1 MKTDTTIRERLTGF
15 FILLVGTALLISLF
29 TFLFSAVSSQKCR
42 QSIEYMTVFHEYY
55 ETVGSFEQNCRYY
68 VSFEN
73 EVYFLNAQ
81 TDIAHMEQ
89 LLNTLSAR
97 EHTPEISRE
106 ILDLSDMTS
115 YLKKLLPV
123 FHSNMLSYLDAG
135 ETAFSQVRDQYDE
148 LQNVCA
154 AIDKYYPQVNRRIL
168 DNTQVSYLRMQNRS
182 QGFVVCF
189 LLALAIA
196 CVILLVQIRHFSS
209 SFSGPVYALT
219 QKAEEIRRGTLQDVS
234 PLLPAKGLDK
244 EIRILTDVFNDMIIQ
259 LKRQMDTL
267 VENARMRQ
275 ELAESRFKELQMQ
288 INPHFLFNTLNMI
301 AEKAYLEHAE
311 ETVTLLESAARM
323 FRFSL
328 DFSGRPVSLFREIE
342 ELGNYVFIQEQR
354 FGDRIEFSF
363 QLDESFHALEIPAL
377 SLQPLV
383 ENAIVHGVG
392 SYTENAR
399 VLIRTTY
406 DSSKRMGYIVIEDNG
421 KGMSPEKLAEVQKNL
436 QNYTGCGAKV
446 GLGNVFLRLK
456 LFFGEDLSM
465 TIDSKEREG
474 TRIVIG
480 LPCGR
485 EVSHV
490 PVDHS

>member
-1 MKTDTTIRERLTGF
+1 MKTYTTIRERLTAF
-15 FILLVGTALLISLF
+15 FILLVGTALFISLF
-29 TFLFSAVSSQKCR
+29 TFLYSLACSRKCR

-55 ETVGSFEQNCRYY
+55 ETMDSFEQNCRYY
-68 VSFEN
+68 ISFEN
-73 EVYFLNAQ
+73 ELYFRNAEA
-81 TDIAHMEQ
+81 DITQMEQ
-89 LLNTLSAR
+89 LLDKLSAWER
-97 EHTPEISRE
+97 TPEISRE
-106 ILDLSDMTS
+106 ILDLSDMTA
-115 YLKKLLPV
+115 YLKELLPA
-123 FHSNMLSYLDAG
+123 FHDDMLSYRDAG
-135 ETAFSQVRDQYDE
+135 QTAFSQVRDQYDQ

-154 AIDKYYPQVNRRIL
+154 AIGTYYPQINREVL
-168 DNTQVSYLRMQNRS
+168 SNTQSVYLRMQSRS

-189 LLALAIA
+189 LLALIA
-196 CVILLVQIRHFSS
+196 ACAILLVQIRHFSS

-219 QKAEEIRRGTLQDVS
+219 EKAEEIRLGRLQDVT
-234 PLLPAKGLDK
+234 PLPSAEDLDK
-244 EIRILTDVFNDMIIQ
+244 EMRILTDVFNNMILQ
-259 LKRQMDTL
+259 LKKQMDTL
-267 VENARMRQ
+267 VENAKIRQ

-354 FGDRIEFSF
+354 FGDRIKFSF
-363 QLDESFHALEIPAL
+363 ELDESFHDLEIPAL

-383 ENAIVHGVG
+383 ENAIVHGLG
-392 SYTENAR
+392 DCTENAG
-399 VLIRTTY
+399 VLIRTAY
-406 DSSKRMGYIVIEDNG
+406 DSSAKMGYIVIEDNG
-421 KGMSPEKLAEVQKNL
+421 KGMSMEKLAQVRKDME
-436 QNYTGCGAKV
+436 NYAGCGAKV
-446 GLGNVFLRLK
+446 GLGNVFLRLR
-456 LFFGEDLSM
+456 LFFGEKLTM
-465 TIDSKEREG
+465 TIDSKEQKG
-474 TRIVIG
+474 TRVVIG